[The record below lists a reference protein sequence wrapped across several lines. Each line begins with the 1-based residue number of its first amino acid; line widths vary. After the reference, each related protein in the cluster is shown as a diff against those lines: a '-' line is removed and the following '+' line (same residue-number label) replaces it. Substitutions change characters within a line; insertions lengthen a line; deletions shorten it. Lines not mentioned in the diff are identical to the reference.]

1 MKILKFTFL
10 GIFIL
15 FFKLANTQTTSINA
29 VEKILNEWQS
39 DTAFKHASWG
49 FKAINLSKNK
59 VIAEYNAEKSLVP
72 ASVMKTIT
80 VGTGFLVKTSSYLFE
95 TQLQYTGKIDQDSVL
110 NGDVIIYG
118 KGDPTLGSSRFK
130 SQNPDVVF
138 SEWAQALRS
147 AGITAIKGK
156 IVADPSYFD
165 NEPFPDGWAYG
176 DMGNYYGAGV
186 YGLNFMDNEYKIFFK
201 SGKKTGDSA
210 TIVRIE
216 PEMPAGWKFI
226 NYVTTAAAGS
236 GDQTVMYPSAKT
248 SEIRIRGTVPLQ
260 TDEFSVR
267 SAMPNP
273 PEVLVE
279 KFYNYLIKNGF
290 SISETIDCQARQSE
304 NPTTFYTHK
313 PVSYRQLAE
322 VTLLR
327 SVNLY
332 AEAILLSLRVQPT
345 ASFRDNA
352 RFIENYLKTKGL
364 STSGFRMVDGSG
376 LSRGNYVSPDL
387 LCNFLKMMHASTSFS
402 SFYASF
408 PVAGVSGTLSGMC
421 KGTSAQNNIR
431 AKSGTMNAIR
441 AYCGYVNNPE
451 GNVICFSLIINNFDC
466 KQSEMTKKIETLFVA
481 LAEMKDK

>member
-1 MKILKFTFL
+1 MRILKF
-10 GIFIL
+10 L
-15 FFKLANTQTTSINA
+15 FFCILLLFVKLSGSQTTSVNA

-39 DTAFKHASWG
+39 DTTFKHASWG
-49 FKAINLSKNK
+49 FKAVNLSKNK
-59 VIAEYNAEKSLVP
+59 LIAEYNAEKSLVP

-80 VGTGFLVKTSSYLFE
+80 VGTGFLVKTPSFLFE
-95 TQLQYTGKIDQDSVL
+95 TQLQYIGKITQDSVL

-130 SQNPDVVF
+130 SQNPDVIF
-138 SEWAQALRS
+138 SEWAQALRNV
-147 AGITAIKGK
+147 GIVAIKGK
-156 IVADPSYFD
+156 IVADPSYFTH
-165 NEPFPDGWAYG
+165 EPFPDGWTYG

-186 YGLNFMDNEYKIFFK
+186 YGLNFMDNEYKIVFK

-216 PEMPAGWKFI
+216 PEMPADLQFVSS
-226 NYVTTAAAGS
+226 VTTAATGS
-236 GDQTVMYPSAKT
+236 GDQTTIYSSVKT
-248 SEIRIRGTVPLQ
+248 SEIHIRGTIPLQ

-267 SAMPNP
+267 GAMPNP
-273 PEVLVE
+273 PKVLADR
-279 KFYNYLIKNGF
+279 FYNYLIKKGF
-290 SISETIDCQARQSE
+290 SVSGAIDCQARQSE

-322 VTLLR
+322 VTMMR

-332 AEAILLSLRVQPT
+332 AESILLSLRTQPT

-352 RFIENYLKTKGL
+352 RFIENHLKTKGL
-364 STSGFRMVDGSG
+364 SISGFHMVDGSG

-387 LCNFLKMMHASTSFS
+387 LCNFLKMMYSTTSFKD
-402 SFYASF
+402 FYASF

-421 KGTSAQNNIR
+421 KGTSAQNNIH

-451 GNVICFSLIINNFDC
+451 GDVICFSLIINNFDC
-466 KQSEMTKKIETLFVA
+466 KQSELTKKIETLFVA